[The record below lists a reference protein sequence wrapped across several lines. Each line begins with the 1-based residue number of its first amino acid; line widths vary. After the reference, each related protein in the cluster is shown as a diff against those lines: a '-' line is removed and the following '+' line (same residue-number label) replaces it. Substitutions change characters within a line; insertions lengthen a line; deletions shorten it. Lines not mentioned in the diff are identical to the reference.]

1 MDDGA
6 MPLLAAAVL
15 TMSAAQ
21 LLDLA
26 TFVTMVR
33 AVGPEA
39 EANPL
44 VAVLFGAYG
53 FPLVAI
59 AKIVLVAM
67 TTAIVAVL
75 LGVRPR
81 PRMAGAVI
89 AVGIVVGLVGGISN
103 SAVLAAMGVRLLA

>member
-1 MDDGA
+1 
-6 MPLLAAAVL
+6 MPLLVAAVL

-33 AVGPEA
+33 AVGPGA

-44 VAVLFGAYG
+44 VAFLFGAYG

-59 AKIVLVAM
+59 VKVVLVAM
-67 TTAIVAVL
+67 TTAIVAMLV
-75 LGVRPR
+75 GVRPR
-81 PRMAGAVI
+81 PSLARAVI

-103 SAVLAAMGVRLLA
+103 SAVLAAAGVRLWG

>member
-1 MDDGA
+1 

-26 TFVTMVR
+26 TFVAMVR
-33 AVGPEA
+33 ALGPET

-44 VAVLFGAYG
+44 VAILFGAYG

-59 AKIVLVAM
+59 AKIVLVAL
-67 TTAIVAVL
+67 TTAIVAMLV
-75 LGVRPR
+75 GVRPR
-81 PRMAGAVI
+81 PRLAGAVI
-89 AVGIVVGLVGGISN
+89 AVGIVVGLAGGISN
-103 SAVLAAMGVRLLA
+103 SAVLAAVGVRLWA

>member
-1 MDDGA
+1 

-26 TFVTMVR
+26 TFVAMVR
-33 AVGPEA
+33 AVGPGA

-44 VAVLFGAYG
+44 VASLFGAYG

-59 AKIVLVAM
+59 AKVVLVAM
-67 TTAIVAVL
+67 TTAIVAML
-75 LGVRPR
+75 LRVRPR
-81 PRMAGAVI
+81 PRLAGAVLAVGI
-89 AVGIVVGLVGGISN
+89 AVGIVGGISN
-103 SAVLAAMGVRLLA
+103 SAVLAAAGVRLWA